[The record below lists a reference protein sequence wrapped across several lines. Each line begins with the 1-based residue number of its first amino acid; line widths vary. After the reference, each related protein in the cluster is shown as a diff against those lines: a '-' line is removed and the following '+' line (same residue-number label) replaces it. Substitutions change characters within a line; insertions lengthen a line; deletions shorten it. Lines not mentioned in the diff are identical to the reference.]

1 MEKIFFNDFIQSV
14 DVTEAQEM
22 LADLRKRYPASSLVN
37 VFYLKLMT
45 GRPQSKNRTQALLT
59 LPDVKRFNLLNVE
72 FAPVA
77 EKKSMASA
85 TVWQTSATEKSE
97 ELHPV
102 FVKQHSEQHDDKRAM
117 IDQLIEKFSK
127 DAPKIVYSPET
138 HDAEANYGETSLEE
152 DPNIVSET
160 LANIYAEQGCYEKA
174 IQMYEILRL
183 HFPEKNS
190 IFAAQIENLK
200 KELDNLDK

>member
-1 MEKIFFNDFIQSV
+1 MEKVFLSDFIQTVAPSDTQAV
-14 DVTEAQEM
+14 
-22 LADLRKRYPASSLVN
+22 LADLHKRYPASSLVN
-37 VFYLKLMT
+37 LFYLKLLS
-45 GRPQSKNRTQALLT
+45 GRAQSKGRVQALLT
-59 LPDVKRFNLLNVE
+59 LPDVKRFNMLNVE
-72 FAPVA
+72 WAPVA
-77 EKKSMASA
+77 EKKSMAEA
-85 TVWQTSATEKSE
+85 TVWTKSTADESE

-102 FVKQHSEQHDDKRAM
+102 FVKQHSELHDDKRAM

-160 LANIYAEQGCYEKA
+160 LAKIYAEQGCYEKA
-174 IQMYEILRL
+174 IQMYEILSL

-200 KELDNLDK
+200 KELENLDK